1 MWGGGGG
8 GGGMEGLPILNHS
21 ADYTFSGPLRS
32 LGFYSEALI
41 LMKEQPATYHF
52 WFYGNS

>member
-1 MWGGGGG
+1 MWGGGG